1 MKHDAIA
8 ARLLTERFDRML
20 LGSAAI
26 GAATG
31 AGGLYLSFALNAAS
45 GATIVLV
52 GAGLFGLVLAGTW
65 AATLRRRAPAVL
77 ALARP
82 LHEHAHEHDGLRHV
96 HPHAHPHPHTHPH
109 DEAPPAADHRPP
121 APPAS
126 LPADQG
132 VGTGKPPTAAS

>member
-1 MKHDAIA
+1 MPHPIRWPPPFETRCGA

-65 AATLRRRAPAVL
+65 AATLRRRAPVVL
-77 ALARP
+77 APARP

-96 HPHAHPHPHTHPH
+96 HPHAHPLESHI
-109 DEAPPAADHRPP
+109 
-121 APPAS
+121 
-126 LPADQG
+126 L
-132 VGTGKPPTAAS
+132 GKG